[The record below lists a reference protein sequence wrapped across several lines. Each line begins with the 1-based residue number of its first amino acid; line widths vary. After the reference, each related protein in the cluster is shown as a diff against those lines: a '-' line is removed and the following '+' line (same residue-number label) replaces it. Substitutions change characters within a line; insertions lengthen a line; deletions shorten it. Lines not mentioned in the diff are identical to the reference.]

1 MSRYRKVLVI
11 ADAQVRP
18 GVKTQHLTAISN
30 YIAAKRP
37 DVIVCLGDFADMP
50 SLSKHSL
57 AMEKEGQRYAADIQS
72 VHDGMT
78 KLVAFKK
85 KCKGYN
91 PRMVMT
97 LGNHEERIPRTVLE
111 QPNLEGVIS
120 LADLKY
126 KEFGWEV
133 HPFLKVVN
141 IDGTEFSHYFTTGV
155 MGRPASSA
163 AVVLRERQ
171 SSAIMGHVQS
181 FEMAVHKRTQRT
193 AIFAG
198 LTNLHD
204 EPYLGPQGN
213 GCRRQIIM
221 LHEFRDGQFDP
232 CFVSLKYLL
241 RSYLK

>member
-18 GVKTQHLTAISN
+18 GVKTQHLTAISG
-30 YIAAKRP
+30 YIEAKRP

-97 LGNHEERIPRTVLE
+97 MGNHEERIPRTVLE

-141 IDGTEFSHYFTTGV
+141 IYGIDFSHFFVSGV

-171 SSAIMGHVQS
+171 SSAVMGHVQKVDIAIHPRTGK
-181 FEMAVHKRTQRT
+181 MA
-193 AIFAG
+193 IMAG
-198 LTNLHD
+198 LSCLHNED
-204 EPYLGPQGN
+204 YLGPQGN
-213 GCRRQIIM
+213 ACRRQVIM
-221 LHEFRDGQFDP
+221 LNDCRDNGIFDP
-232 CFVSLKYLL
+232 CFVSLKFLL
-241 RSYLK
+241 RRYL